1 MLGKP
6 RLEAIE
12 EFLVDAI
19 EAAVTEDHDNVAFLR
34 ERFELFDDGI
44 RCWLVERMFTRSG
57 DVGHDAFGIEAFV
70 FWELVQ
76 TRDLSDEHAIGF
88 GKGGGQVVLKNGA
101 AGRI

>member
-1 MLGKP
+1 
-6 RLEAIE
+6 
-12 EFLVDAI
+12 
-19 EAAVTEDHDNVAFLR
+19 
-34 ERFELFDDGI
+34 
-44 RCWLVERMFTRSG
+44 MFTRSG
-57 DVGHDAFGIEAFV
+57 DIGHDAFGIEAFV